1 MAQNK
6 ILVVD
11 DDQDIREVVSILLG
25 SEGYKVLQAGN
36 GGDAVEMVYADK
48 EIDLVILDI
57 MMPGLTGVET
67 CEMIRRRSNVPIMF

>member
-25 SEGYKVLQAGN
+25 SEGYNVLLRWY
-36 GGDAVEMVYADK
+36 M
-48 EIDLVILDI
+48 
-57 MMPGLTGVET
+57 LT
-67 CEMIRRRSNVPIMF
+67 RR